1 MNKLIIGIISLL
13 MIGNVQCLSAF
24 EIPHVEQPTF
34 ANYEVSI
41 IDFGAQCGPD
51 HVNTMAINQAIKAV
65 SQHGGGK
72 VIIPAGYWMTGAI
85 EMQSNVNLY
94 LDYNAFVSFTTN
106 ISDYR
111 LVDTDFEGSPSK
123 RCIAPISGTHLQNIA
138 ITGHGVF
145 DGSGERWRPVKRS
158 KLTSAQWKNF
168 TSRPGS
174 VNKKGDVWEPDSNAA
189 NIRPVLLNFTSCKNV
204 KLEGVTFKNSPA
216 WCVHPLLCEN
226 VTIDNIKVNNPWYA
240 QNGDALDVE
249 SCKNVVV
256 INSLFDAGDDAIC
269 IKSGKNEAGR
279 RRGVPCENVY
289 IKNNTVLHG
298 HGGFVI
304 GSEMSGGV
312 KNIYISDCTFIGT
325 DVGLRFKSARGRGGV
340 VENIYIDRINM
351 KNIVNEAITMNLY
364 YSSNGKPAERTD
376 VNEGTPV
383 FRNIEMKNLLVEGA
397 GKSFYLY
404 GLPEMPLENISI
416 QNMRVSKIA
425 ETSSINYAKN
435 IKIEGYQASD
445 AKHIVVSN
453 SSALKIK

>member
-1 MNKLIIGIISLL
+1 
-13 MIGNVQCLSAF
+13 MIGNVQYLSAF

-249 SCKNVVV
+249 SCK
-256 INSLFDAGDDAIC
+256 
-269 IKSGKNEAGR
+269 
-279 RRGVPCENVY
+279 
-289 IKNNTVLHG
+289 
-298 HGGFVI
+298 
-304 GSEMSGGV
+304 M
-312 KNIYISDCTFIGT
+312 
-325 DVGLRFKSARGRGGV
+325 
-340 VENIYIDRINM
+340 
-351 KNIVNEAITMNLY
+351 
-364 YSSNGKPAERTD
+364 
-376 VNEGTPV
+376 
-383 FRNIEMKNLLVEGA
+383 
-397 GKSFYLY
+397 
-404 GLPEMPLENISI
+404 
-416 QNMRVSKIA
+416 
-425 ETSSINYAKN
+425 
-435 IKIEGYQASD
+435 
-445 AKHIVVSN
+445 
-453 SSALKIK
+453 